1 MLNKIKKHKII
12 VFIFLV
18 LFIAMTAYISCI
30 FNNTLRAYNIIKQN
44 YSTFNYPNT
53 IEVHSGTIKSS
64 GDIELFICRVSVEN
78 AYGQRKYDYFI
89 ADNESMFSLDSFED
103 SGITMPQSTYDEAES
118 KNISVL
124 LINFLIDKDW

>member
-12 VFIFLV
+12 VLIFLV
-18 LFIAMTAYISCI
+18 LFIAMIVYISCI

-64 GDIELFICRVSVEN
+64 GDIELFICRVSAEN
-78 AYGQRKYDYFI
+78 AYGQRQYNYFI
-89 ADNESMFSLDSFED
+89 GNKDYITSLDSMKEY
-103 SGITMPQSTYDEAES
+103 GITMPQSTYDEANS
-118 KNISVL
+118 SNISEL
-124 LINFLIDKDW
+124 LLNILISKDW

>member
-12 VFIFLV
+12 VLIFLV
-18 LFIAMTAYISCI
+18 LLISFIVYLSFIV
-30 FNNTLRAYNIIKQN
+30 NNTVRAYNIIKQN

-64 GDIELFICRVSVEN
+64 GDIELFICRVSAEN
-78 AYGQRKYDYFI
+78 AYGQKKYDYFI

-103 SGITMPQSTYDEAES
+103 SGITMPQSTYDEANS
-118 KNISVL
+118 SNISEL
-124 LINFLIDKDW
+124 LLNILISKDW

>member
-12 VFIFLV
+12 VLIFLV
-18 LFIAMTAYISCI
+18 LLISFIVYLSFIV
-30 FNNTLRAYNIIKQN
+30 NNTVRAYNIIKQN
-44 YSTFNYPNT
+44 YDTFNYPNT

-64 GDIELFICRVSVEN
+64 GDIELFICRVSAEN

-103 SGITMPQSTYDEAES
+103 FGITMPQSTYDEADS

>member
-12 VFIFLV
+12 VLFFLV
-18 LFIAMTAYISCI
+18 LFIAMIVYISCI

-53 IEVHSGTIKSS
+53 IEVHSGMIKSS
-64 GDIELFICRVSVEN
+64 GDIELFICRVSAEN
-78 AYGQRKYDYFI
+78 AYGQRQYNYFI
-89 ADNESMFSLDSFED
+89 GNKDYITSLDSMKEY
-103 SGITMPQSTYDEAES
+103 GITMPQSTYDEADS